1 MNLVNFSKS
10 SAIIFLYGIGFLFA
24 LVIAYQIVIN
34 VNGSPNSL
42 AVGIVNII
50 IGYVINSV
58 GVQHGVSVTNDTVA
72 KTAIAQY
79 PLTPEGILNP
89 NDVPTINSLHKGD
102 H

>member
-1 MNLVNFSKS
+1 MNLQNFSKS
-10 SAIIFLYGIGFLFA
+10 GAIVFLYGVGFIFA
-24 LVIAYQIVIN
+24 AVIAYQIVSNI
-34 VNGSPNSL
+34 SPPNAL

-79 PLTPEGILNP
+79 PLTPDGIAHPGQAAPPVEGG
-89 NDVPTINSLHKGD
+89 TH
-102 H
+102 